1 MTLRLLIIDKSVRRY
16 WYILKMMVVMTKICY
31 NLKIAIL
38 LTEVCKVLELTLL
51 SCQQLYKLLF
61 LLR

>member
-1 MTLRLLIIDKSVRRY
+1 MTLRLLIVDKSVRHY
-16 WYILKMMVVMTKICY
+16 WDILKMMIVMNEICY
-31 NLKIAIL
+31 NLKFATL
-38 LTEVCKVLELTLL
+38 LTEACKVHELTLL